1 MIYESEKPKK
11 KKIIQMIL
19 ITLVSCLTEW
29 GFFCIG
35 FTLIWYIFRDDV
47 KKRAIWF
54 TGFTLFYNMLAL
66 VFTVIGEKTW
76 TFPYE
81 LLGIGVRFVA
91 MMMSL
96 VLITFFYNGKKGGSP
111 WCDIF
116 VDYLFLKCFGYKDAL
131 RLLCQP
137 EKSLGAACRYSLK
150 YYKRQ
155 GRFDKEP
162 KIGSQIFFND
172 AAGVSH
178 HTGIVEN
185 FDSTKVYTI
194 EGNQGNQVCRKTYS
208 RNYNR
213 IAGYGH
219 PEYDDSTPANNGED
233 DSIEERV
240 LHINVDSS
248 KYDTV
253 KLTIIKE

>member
-1 MIYESEKPKK
+1 MPCYSSDIIKLAQEEVGYKEKQSNNQLYDKEANAGNK
-11 KKIIQMIL
+11 NWNKYADW
-19 ITLVSCLTEW
+19 ITKN
-29 GFFCIG
+29 
-35 FTLIWYIFRDDV
+35 YP
-47 KKRAIWF
+47 
-54 TGFTLFYNMLAL
+54 N
-66 VFTVIGEKTW
+66 
-76 TFPYE
+76 
-81 LLGIGVRFVA
+81 
-91 MMMSL
+91 
-96 VLITFFYNGKKGGSP
+96 FYNGRKGGSP